1 MINKIGHF
9 MIGVG
14 AIIEHKTTGKILI
27 LRRIHD
33 FNNDEWEFGYGR
45 LDHFEGF
52 EQALKREVLEET
64 GMTDLELKKVLRIW
78 HFYRGEK
85 TAHREIFG
93 ITFWATTKT
102 SKIKL
107 SPEHSDYKWVTPV
120 EAKNYIKIKGLL
132 NDLEIFLQDKNNLI
146 INISDTEEVIK
157 KY

>member
-1 MINKIGHF
+1 

-27 LRRIHD
+27 LKRVHD
-33 FNNDEWEFGYGR
+33 FNNGEWEFGYGR

-52 EQALKREVLEET
+52 EQALKREILEET
-64 GMTDLELKKVLRIW
+64 SITDLELKKVLRIW

-85 TAHREIFG
+85 IEEKEIFG
-93 ITFWATTKT
+93 LTFWVTTKT

-107 SPEHSDYKWVTPV
+107 SAEHSNYKWVTPI

-132 NDLEIFLQDKNNLI
+132 NDLEIFLKNKNDLS
-146 INISDTEEVIK
+146 INMSNAEEVIK